1 MKKNDSIA
9 SIKAA
14 FRNSLALR
22 GTLDKRRY
30 LALKYREPAD
40 AAERFIVFALE
51 QEALGDAEP
60 VLRKIPVQERFGQAY
75 VAGVWTLADDNVLDD
90 SPLSLNS
97 EYVDDP
103 FLLLE
108 LVAAASTEGLG
119 DDEVDEVQ
127 VADRTLF
134 TRVLSKMEAVM
145 KPLLPGKEESAEQAS

>member
-14 FRNSLALR
+14 FRNGLALR
-22 GTLDKRRY
+22 GTLDKCRY

-51 QEALGDAEP
+51 QEGRDDAEP
-60 VLRKIPVQERFGQAY
+60 VLRKISVQERSSQAY
-75 VAGVWTLADDNVLDD
+75 VAGAWTLADDSVLDD
-90 SPLSLNS
+90 RPLSLNL
-97 EYVDDP
+97 EYVNDP

-108 LVAAASTEGLG
+108 LVAAASTEGFG
-119 DDEVDEVQ
+119 GDEVDEVQ

-134 TRVLSKMEAVM
+134 TRVLRKMEAVM
-145 KPLLPGKEESAEQAS
+145 GPLLPGEEESAEQAN